1 LGQLDLLRESAAPEK
16 DFKLTEAT
24 FDLTYD
30 STEAPA
36 MASLLLGL
44 AFAK

>member
-1 LGQLDLLRESAAPEK
+1 MA
-16 DFKLTEAT
+16 FKLVETVL
-24 FDLTYD
+24 DLTYD